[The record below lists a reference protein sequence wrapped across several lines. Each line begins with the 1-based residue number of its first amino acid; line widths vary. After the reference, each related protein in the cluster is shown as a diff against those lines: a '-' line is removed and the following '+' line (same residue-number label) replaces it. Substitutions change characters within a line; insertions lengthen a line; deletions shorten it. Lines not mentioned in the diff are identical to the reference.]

1 MGTTPTCDQSLPAR
15 THRAAR
21 GTELT
26 LQVATSRSIL
36 QEDTPAG
43 SPYPAPTPYILGVD
57 SETVALISTYFF
69 TLQLSTV

>member
-1 MGTTPTCDQSLPAR
+1 MGTLLLVISLYLQG
-15 THRAAR
+15 HRAAHS
-21 GTELT
+21 TELP

-43 SPYPAPTPYILGVD
+43 SSYPAPTPYILGVD
-57 SETVALISTYFF
+57 SETGALISTYFF